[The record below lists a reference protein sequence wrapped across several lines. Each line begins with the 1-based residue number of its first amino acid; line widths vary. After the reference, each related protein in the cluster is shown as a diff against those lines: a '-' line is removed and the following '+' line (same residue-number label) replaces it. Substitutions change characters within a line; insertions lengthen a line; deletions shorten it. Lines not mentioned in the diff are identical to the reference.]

1 MRENGRVSKP
11 RPADSAQLA
20 GQPPTRRTWLFFA
33 TALVALCAD
42 LISKIVVV
50 ATIQPA
56 DPGVRLLGGA
66 VYLVH
71 ARNSGAAFS
80 VATGATVVLTAISI
94 VVIAVMIRVARRLTS
109 SGWAVALGL
118 VLGGAMGNLVDRLFR
133 APSPGKGH
141 VVDWIS
147 VLANDGHV
155 WPIFNLADSAIMTGA
170 ALAVL
175 LSLRGVEFS
184 SGRGRRPADEPAA
197 QPQAQSEHEAA
208 EHEPPRHQQAE
219 HEPPRHQQAGPQP
232 AGPQPAGPQPA
243 GHESPEHEPAA
254 LPLDRTIEGSS
265 RD

>member
-1 MRENGRVSKP
+1 MRK
-11 RPADSAQLA
+11 
-20 GQPPTRRTWLFFA
+20 TWLFFV
-33 TALVALCAD
+33 TALIALAAD
-42 LISKIVVV
+42 LVSKIVVV

-80 VATGATVVLTAISI
+80 LAAGATVVLTAISV
-94 VVIAVMIRVARRLTS
+94 VVIAVVIRTARKLTS
-109 SGWAVALGL
+109 SRWAVALGL

-155 WPIFNLADSAIMTGA
+155 WPIFNLADSAIMTGG

-184 SGRGRRPADEPAA
+184 SKRRPADEPATL
-197 QPQAQSEHEAA
+197 PQDRTAA
-208 EHEPPRHQQAE
+208 E
-219 HEPPRHQQAGPQP
+219 P
-232 AGPQPAGPQPA
+232 AT
-243 GHESPEHEPAA
+243 
-254 LPLDRTIEGSS
+254 LDRTVAERPQPSPATLPQDRTAEGSP

>member
-1 MRENGRVSKP
+1 MSNP
-11 RPADSAQLA
+11 RPADPAQLP
-20 GQPPTRRTWLFFA
+20 GRSPVRKTWLFFV
-33 TALVALCAD
+33 TALIALGAD
-42 LISKIVVV
+42 LASKVLVV
-50 ATIQPA
+50 ATIEPGDA
-56 DPGVRLLGGA
+56 GVRLLGGA

-80 VATGATVVLTAISI
+80 VAAGATVVLTAISVI
-94 VVIAVMIRVARRLTS
+94 VIAVVIRAARRLTS

-155 WPIFNLADSAIMTGA
+155 WPIFNLADSAIVTGA

-175 LSLRGVEFS
+175 LSLRGVEFG
-184 SGRGRRPADEPAA
+184 SGSGRRPAGDPAAPTRPAGQPTVDEPV
-197 QPQAQSEHEAA
+197 
-208 EHEPPRHQQAE
+208 
-219 HEPPRHQQAGPQP
+219 
-232 AGPQPAGPQPA
+232 
-243 GHESPEHEPAA
+243 A
-254 LPLDRTIEGSS
+254 LPQDRAAGGSP